1 MTGTKKE
8 STVKSISIEELQPGM
23 FVVSVLEQTGSVQV
37 KTQGWVKTQTS
48 IDKLAS
54 AGILRVEVDPDKMLD
69 LSNNQH
75 GITAP
80 DTPLQDE
87 APVVKSPWHKSTS
100 MSAEINQA
108 IKLVAEA
115 KALQQK
121 TFADLK
127 AGNPI
132 DVEAFKEVA
141 TGFIDSIFRN
151 QDALSCIAM
160 IKEKDAYLLEHSINV
175 ATLITIFAKHLRLDR
190 AVIEE
195 IATGALL
202 HDIGKIK
209 VDDQVLNKPGK
220 LSDSEFE
227 QMKQHAQYSFD
238 IVSEAG
244 LSEISCQVAGF
255 HHERLD
261 GSGYPKGLSNG
272 EISDFVRMA
281 SIVDVFDAL
290 TAERVYKKALT
301 PIQAFKILRED
312 SPRHFDERLLNEFIK
327 CIGIYPVGSLVK
339 LKSQKVG
346 MVASSNPEQPLKPIV
361 KVFYSAKS
369 MYHIAVEDIDLAEKR
384 CTDELE
390 AAIKP
395 EEFGLDLIK
404 FFKHSVLP

>member
-1 MTGTKKE
+1 M
-8 STVKSISIEELQPGM
+8 KSISIEELQPGM

-48 IDKLAS
+48 INKLAS

-69 LSNNQH
+69 LNNNKH
-75 GITAP
+75 GITAS
-80 DTPLQDE
+80 DSDIE
-87 APVVKSPWHKSTS
+87 SAPEQEKDPWHKSTAI
-100 MSAEINQA
+100 SAEINQA
-108 IKLVAEA
+108 MRLVEEA
-115 KALQQK
+115 KSLQAK
-121 TFADLK
+121 AFADLK

-132 DVEAFKEVA
+132 DVDSFKEVA
-141 TGFIDSIFRN
+141 TSFIDSIFRN

-160 IKEKDAYLLEHSINV
+160 IKQKDAYLLEHSINV

-190 AVIEE
+190 EIIEE
-195 IATGALL
+195 LATGALL

-209 VDDQVLNKPGK
+209 VDDAVLNKPGK
-220 LSDSEFE
+220 LSDNEFE
-227 QMKQHAQYSFD
+227 HMKQHAQFSYD
-238 IVSEAG
+238 IVTEAG
-244 LSEISCQVAGF
+244 LSEISCEVAGF

-261 GSGYPKGLSNG
+261 GSGYPNGLSNN
-272 EISDFVRMA
+272 EISQFVRMA

-301 PIQAFKILRED
+301 PIQAFKILREN
-312 SPRHFDERLLNEFIK
+312 SPQHYDEKLLNEFIN
-327 CIGIYPVGSLVK
+327 CIGLYPVGSLVK
-339 LKSQKVG
+339 LKSQRIG
-346 MVASSNPEQPLKPIV
+346 MVVSSNPEQPLRPIV

-390 AAIKP
+390 AAVKP

>member
-1 MTGTKKE
+1 M
-8 STVKSISIEELQPGM
+8 KSISIEELQPGM

-48 IDKLAS
+48 INKLAS

-69 LSNNQH
+69 LSIDKH
-75 GITAP
+75 GITASDSDIQP
-80 DTPLQDE
+80 DPEQE
-87 APVVKSPWHKSTS
+87 KNPWHKSTA
-100 MSAEINQA
+100 MSAELSQA
-108 IKLVAEA
+108 VKLVEEA
-115 KALQQK
+115 KALQAK
-121 TFADLK
+121 AFADLK

-132 DVEAFKEVA
+132 DVDVFKEVA
-141 TGFIDSIFRN
+141 TNFIDSIFRN

-160 IKEKDAYLLEHSINV
+160 IKQKDAYLLEHSINV

-190 AVIEE
+190 EIIEE
-195 IATGALL
+195 LATGALL

-209 VDDQVLNKPGK
+209 VDDAVLNKPGK
-220 LSDSEFE
+220 LSDAEFE
-227 QMKQHAQYSFD
+227 QMKQHAQFSYD
-238 IVSEAG
+238 IVTEAG
-244 LSEISCQVAGF
+244 LSEISCEVAGF

-261 GSGYPKGLSNG
+261 GSGYPNGLSNY
-272 EISDFVRMA
+272 EISQFVRMA

-301 PIQAFKILRED
+301 PIQAFKILREN
-312 SPRHFDERLLNEFIK
+312 SPQHYDEKLLNEFIN
-327 CIGIYPVGSLVK
+327 CIGLYPVGSLVK
-339 LKSQKVG
+339 LKSQRIG
-346 MVASSNPEQPLKPIV
+346 MVVSSNPEQPLRPIV

-395 EEFGLDLIK
+395 EEFGLDLIR

>member
-1 MTGTKKE
+1 
-8 STVKSISIEELQPGM
+8 VKSISIEELQPGM

-69 LSNNQH
+69 LSNNKH

-80 DTPLQDE
+80 DSDMQNTPEQEKD
-87 APVVKSPWHKSTS
+87 PWHKSTAI
-100 MSAEINQA
+100 SAEINQA
-108 IKLVAEA
+108 MKLVEEA
-115 KALQQK
+115 KSLQAK
-121 TFADLK
+121 AFADLK

-132 DVEAFKEVA
+132 DVDAFKEVA
-141 TGFIDSIFRN
+141 TSFIDSIFRN

-160 IKEKDAYLLEHSINV
+160 IKQKDAYLLEHSINV

-190 AVIEE
+190 EIIEQL
-195 IATGALL
+195 ATGALL

-209 VDDQVLNKPGK
+209 VDDAVLNKPGK

-227 QMKQHAQYSFD
+227 QMKQHAQFSYE
-238 IVSEAG
+238 IVTEAG
-244 LSEISCQVAGF
+244 LSKISCEVAGF

-261 GSGYPKGLSNG
+261 GSGYPQGLSNS
-272 EISDFVRMA
+272 EISDYVRMA

-290 TAERVYKKALT
+290 TAERVYKKSLT
-301 PIQAFKILRED
+301 PIQAFKILREG
-312 SPRHFDERLLNEFIK
+312 SPHHFDDRLLNEFIN
-327 CIGIYPVGSLVK
+327 CIGVYPVGSLVK

-361 KVFYSAKS
+361 KVFYSAKT

>member
-1 MTGTKKE
+1 M
-8 STVKSISIEELQPGM
+8 KSISIEELQPGM

-48 IDKLAS
+48 INKLAS

-69 LSNNQH
+69 LSNNKH
-75 GITAP
+75 DITAP
-80 DTPLQDE
+80 DSDIQN
-87 APVVKSPWHKSTS
+87 APEQEKDPWHKSTAI
-100 MSAEINQA
+100 SAEINQA
-108 IKLVAEA
+108 MKLVEEA
-115 KALQQK
+115 KSLQAK
-121 TFADLK
+121 AFADLK

-132 DVEAFKEVA
+132 DVDAFKEVA
-141 TGFIDSIFRN
+141 TSFIDSIFRN

-160 IKEKDAYLLEHSINV
+160 IKQKDAYLLEHSINV

-190 AVIEE
+190 E
-195 IATGALL
+195 IIGQLATGALL

-209 VDDQVLNKPGK
+209 VDDAVLNKPGK

-227 QMKQHAQYSFD
+227 QMKQHAQFSYE
-238 IVSEAG
+238 IVTEAG
-244 LSEISCQVAGF
+244 LSKISCEVAGF

-261 GSGYPKGLSNG
+261 GSGYPQGLSNG
-272 EISDFVRMA
+272 EISDYVRMA

-301 PIQAFKILRED
+301 PIQAFKMLRES
-312 SPRHFDERLLNEFIK
+312 SPHHFDEKLLNEFIN
-327 CIGIYPVGSLVK
+327 CIGVYPVGSLVK
-339 LKSQKVG
+339 LKSQRIG

-369 MYHIAVEDIDLAEKR
+369 MYHIAIKDIDLAEKR
-384 CTDELE
+384 CADELE

>member
-1 MTGTKKE
+1 M
-8 STVKSISIEELQPGM
+8 KSISIEELQPGM

-48 IDKLAS
+48 INKLAS

-69 LSNNQH
+69 LNNNKH
-75 GITAP
+75 GITAS
-80 DTPLQDE
+80 DSDIE
-87 APVVKSPWHKSTS
+87 SAPEQEKDPWHKSTAI
-100 MSAEINQA
+100 SAEINQA
-108 IKLVAEA
+108 MRLVEEA
-115 KALQQK
+115 KSLQAK
-121 TFADLK
+121 AFADLK

-132 DVEAFKEVA
+132 DVDAFKEVA
-141 TGFIDSIFRN
+141 TSFIDSIFRN

-160 IKEKDAYLLEHSINV
+160 IKQKDAYLLEHSINV

-190 AVIEE
+190 EIIEE
-195 IATGALL
+195 LATGALL

-209 VDDQVLNKPGK
+209 VDDAVLNKPGK
-220 LSDSEFE
+220 LNDNEFE
-227 QMKQHAQYSFD
+227 HMKQHAQFSYD
-238 IVSEAG
+238 IVTEAG
-244 LSEISCQVAGF
+244 LSEISCEVAGF

-261 GSGYPKGLSNG
+261 GSGYPNGLSNN
-272 EISDFVRMA
+272 EISQFVRMA

-301 PIQAFKILRED
+301 PIQAFKILREN
-312 SPRHFDERLLNEFIK
+312 SPQHYDEKLLNEFIN
-327 CIGIYPVGSLVK
+327 CIGLYPVGSLVK
-339 LKSQKVG
+339 LKSQRIG
-346 MVASSNPEQPLKPIV
+346 MVASSNPEQPLRPIV

-369 MYHIAVEDIDLAEKR
+369 MYHIAVEDINLAEKR

>member
-1 MTGTKKE
+1 M
-8 STVKSISIEELQPGM
+8 KSISIEELQPGM

-69 LSNNQH
+69 LNNNKH

-80 DTPLQDE
+80 DSDNQNAHEQEQD
-87 APVVKSPWHKSTS
+87 PWHKSTS
-100 MSAEINQA
+100 ISAEINQA
-108 IKLVAEA
+108 VKLVEEA
-115 KALQQK
+115 KSLQAK
-121 TFADLK
+121 AFADLK

-141 TGFIDSIFRN
+141 TSFIDSIFRN

-160 IKEKDAYLLEHSINV
+160 IKQKDAYLLEHSINV

-190 AVIEE
+190 EVIEE
-195 IATGALL
+195 LATGALL

-209 VDDQVLNKPGK
+209 VDDAVLNKPGK

-227 QMKQHAQYSFD
+227 QMKQHAQFSYE
-238 IVSEAG
+238 IVTEAG
-244 LSEISCQVAGF
+244 LSKISCEVAGF

-261 GSGYPKGLSNG
+261 GSGYPQGLSNG
-272 EISDFVRMA
+272 EISDYVRMA

-290 TAERVYKKALT
+290 TAERVYKKALM
-301 PIQAFKILRED
+301 PIQAFKMLRES
-312 SPRHFDERLLNEFIK
+312 SPQHFDEKLLNEFIN
-327 CIGIYPVGSLVK
+327 CIGVYPVGSLVK
-339 LKSQKVG
+339 LKSQRIG
-346 MVASSNPEQPLKPIV
+346 MVASSNPKQPLKPIV

>member
-1 MTGTKKE
+1 M
-8 STVKSISIEELQPGM
+8 KSISIEELQPGM

-69 LSNNQH
+69 LSNNKH

-80 DTPLQDE
+80 DSDIQPDPEQE
-87 APVVKSPWHKSTS
+87 KSPWHKSTS
-100 MSAEINQA
+100 INAEINQA
-108 IKLVAEA
+108 IKLVEEA
-115 KALQQK
+115 KALQAK
-121 TFADLK
+121 AFADLK

-132 DVEAFKEVA
+132 DVDAFKEVA
-141 TGFIDSIFRN
+141 TSFIDSIFRN

-160 IKEKDAYLLEHSINV
+160 IKQKDAYLLEHSINV

-190 AVIEE
+190 AIIEE
-195 IATGALL
+195 LATGALL

-209 VDDQVLNKPGK
+209 VDDAVLNKPGK
-220 LSDSEFE
+220 LSDAEFE
-227 QMKQHAQYSFD
+227 QMKQHAQFSYE
-238 IVSEAG
+238 IVTEAG
-244 LSEISCQVAGF
+244 LSKISCEVAGF

-261 GSGYPKGLSNG
+261 GSGYPRGLSNG
-272 EISDFVRMA
+272 EISDYVRMA

-290 TAERVYKKALT
+290 TAERVYKKSLT
-301 PIQAFKILRED
+301 PIQAFKILREN
-312 SPRHFDERLLNEFIK
+312 SPHHFDEKLLNEFIN
-327 CIGIYPVGSLVK
+327 CIGVYPVGSLVK
-339 LKSQKVG
+339 LKSQRIG
-346 MVASSNPEQPLKPIV
+346 MVASSNPIQPLKPVV
-361 KVFYSAKS
+361 KVFYSAKT

-404 FFKHSVLP
+404 FFRHSVLP

>member
-1 MTGTKKE
+1 
-8 STVKSISIEELQPGM
+8 M

-48 IDKLAS
+48 INKLAS

-69 LSNNQH
+69 LNNNKH
-75 GITAP
+75 GITAS
-80 DTPLQDE
+80 DSDIE
-87 APVVKSPWHKSTS
+87 SAPEQEKDPWHKSTAI
-100 MSAEINQA
+100 SAEINQA
-108 IKLVAEA
+108 MRLVEEA
-115 KALQQK
+115 KSLQAK
-121 TFADLK
+121 AFADLK

-132 DVEAFKEVA
+132 DVDAFKEVA
-141 TGFIDSIFRN
+141 TSFIDSIFRN

-160 IKEKDAYLLEHSINV
+160 IKQKDAYLLEHSINV

-190 AVIEE
+190 EIIEE
-195 IATGALL
+195 LATGALL

-209 VDDQVLNKPGK
+209 VDDAVLNKPGK
-220 LSDSEFE
+220 LSDNEFE
-227 QMKQHAQYSFD
+227 HMKQHAQFSYD
-238 IVSEAG
+238 IVTEAG
-244 LSEISCQVAGF
+244 LSEISCEVAGF

-261 GSGYPKGLSNG
+261 GSGYPNGLSNN
-272 EISDFVRMA
+272 EISQFVRMA

-301 PIQAFKILRED
+301 PIQAFKILREN
-312 SPRHFDERLLNEFIK
+312 SPQHYDEKLLNEFIN
-327 CIGIYPVGSLVK
+327 CIGLYPVGSLVK
-339 LKSQKVG
+339 LKSQRIG
-346 MVASSNPEQPLKPIV
+346 MVASSNPEQPLRPIV

-390 AAIKP
+390 AAVKP

>member
-1 MTGTKKE
+1 
-8 STVKSISIEELQPGM
+8 VKSISIEELQPGM

-69 LSNNQH
+69 LSNNKH
-75 GITAP
+75 GITAS
-80 DTPLQDE
+80 DSDIQN
-87 APVVKSPWHKSTS
+87 APEQEKDPWHKSTAIN
-100 MSAEINQA
+100 AEINQA
-108 IKLVAEA
+108 MKLVEEA
-115 KALQQK
+115 KSLQAK
-121 TFADLK
+121 AFADLK

-132 DVEAFKEVA
+132 DVDAFKEVA
-141 TGFIDSIFRN
+141 TSFIDSIFRN

-160 IKEKDAYLLEHSINV
+160 IKQKDAYLLEHSINV

-190 AVIEE
+190 EIIEQLT
-195 IATGALL
+195 TGALL

-209 VDDQVLNKPGK
+209 VDDAVLNKPGK
-220 LSDSEFE
+220 LSDSEFK
-227 QMKQHAQYSFD
+227 QMKQHAQFSYE
-238 IVSEAG
+238 IVTEAG
-244 LSEISCQVAGF
+244 LSKISCEVAGF

-261 GSGYPKGLSNG
+261 GSGYPQGLSNG
-272 EISDFVRMA
+272 EISDYVRMA

-290 TAERVYKKALT
+290 TAERVYKKSLT
-301 PIQAFKILRED
+301 PIQAFKILREG
-312 SPRHFDERLLNEFIK
+312 SPHHFDDRLLNKFINY
-327 CIGIYPVGSLVK
+327 IGIYPIKSLIK

-346 MVASSNPEQPLKPIV
+346 IIANSNPEQPLKPIV
-361 KVFYSAKS
+361 KVFYSAKT

>member
-1 MTGTKKE
+1 M
-8 STVKSISIEELQPGM
+8 KSISIEELQPGM

-48 IDKLAS
+48 INKLAS

-69 LSNNQH
+69 LSNNKH
-75 GITAP
+75 DITAP
-80 DTPLQDE
+80 DSDIQN
-87 APVVKSPWHKSTS
+87 APEQEKDPWHKSTAI
-100 MSAEINQA
+100 SAEINQA
-108 IKLVAEA
+108 MKLVEEA
-115 KALQQK
+115 KSLQAK
-121 TFADLK
+121 AFADLK

-132 DVEAFKEVA
+132 DVDSFKEVA
-141 TGFIDSIFRN
+141 TSFIDSIFRN

-160 IKEKDAYLLEHSINV
+160 IKQKDAYLLEHSINV

-190 AVIEE
+190 EIIEE
-195 IATGALL
+195 LATGALL

-209 VDDQVLNKPGK
+209 VDDTVLNKQGK
-220 LSDSEFE
+220 LSDNEFE
-227 QMKQHAQYSFD
+227 HMKQHAQFSYD

-244 LSEISCQVAGF
+244 LSKISCEIAGS

-261 GSGYPKGLSNG
+261 GSGYPNGLSHS
-272 EISDFVRMA
+272 EISQFVRMA

-290 TAERVYKKALT
+290 TAERVYKKALP
-301 PIQAFKILRED
+301 PIQAFKILRES
-312 SPRHFDERLLNEFIK
+312 SPQHFDEKLLNEFIN
-327 CIGIYPVGSLVK
+327 CIGLYPVGSLVK
-339 LKSQKVG
+339 LKSQRIG
-346 MVASSNPEQPLKPIV
+346 MVASSNPEQPLRPIV

-390 AAIKP
+390 AAVKP
-395 EEFGLDLIK
+395 EEFGLDLIR

>member
-1 MTGTKKE
+1 M
-8 STVKSISIEELQPGM
+8 KSISIEELQPGM

-48 IDKLAS
+48 INKLAS

-69 LSNNQH
+69 LSIDKH
-75 GITAP
+75 GITASDSDIQP
-80 DTPLQDE
+80 DPEQE
-87 APVVKSPWHKSTS
+87 KNPWHKSTA
-100 MSAEINQA
+100 MSAELSQA
-108 IKLVAEA
+108 VKLVEEA
-115 KALQQK
+115 KALQAK
-121 TFADLK
+121 AFADLK

-132 DVEAFKEVA
+132 DVDVFKEVA
-141 TGFIDSIFRN
+141 TNFIDSIFRN
-151 QDALSCIAM
+151 QDALSCMAM
-160 IKEKDAYLLEHSINV
+160 IKQKDAYLPEHSINV

-190 AVIEE
+190 EIIEE
-195 IATGALL
+195 LATGALL

-209 VDDQVLNKPGK
+209 VDDAVLNKPGK
-220 LSDSEFE
+220 LSDAEFE
-227 QMKQHAQYSFD
+227 QMKQHAQFSYD
-238 IVSEAG
+238 IVTEAG
-244 LSEISCQVAGF
+244 LSEISCEVAGF

-261 GSGYPKGLSNG
+261 GSGYPNGLSNY
-272 EISDFVRMA
+272 EISQFVRMA

-301 PIQAFKILRED
+301 PIQAFKILREN
-312 SPRHFDERLLNEFIK
+312 SPQHYDEKLLNEFIN
-327 CIGIYPVGSLVK
+327 CIGLYPVGSLVK
-339 LKSQKVG
+339 LKSQRIG
-346 MVASSNPEQPLKPIV
+346 MVVSSNPEQPLRPIV

-395 EEFGLDLIK
+395 EEFGLDLIR

>member
-1 MTGTKKE
+1 M
-8 STVKSISIEELQPGM
+8 KSISIEELQPGM

-48 IDKLAS
+48 INKLAS

-69 LSNNQH
+69 LNNNKH
-75 GITAP
+75 GITAS
-80 DTPLQDE
+80 DSDIE
-87 APVVKSPWHKSTS
+87 SAPEQEKDPWHKSTAI
-100 MSAEINQA
+100 SAEINQA
-108 IKLVAEA
+108 MRLVEEA
-115 KALQQK
+115 KSLQAK
-121 TFADLK
+121 AFADLK

-132 DVEAFKEVA
+132 DVDAFKEVA
-141 TGFIDSIFRN
+141 TSFIDSIFRN

-160 IKEKDAYLLEHSINV
+160 IKQKDAYLLEHSINV

-190 AVIEE
+190 EIIEE
-195 IATGALL
+195 LATGALL

-209 VDDQVLNKPGK
+209 VDDAVLNKPGK
-220 LSDSEFE
+220 LSDNEFE
-227 QMKQHAQYSFD
+227 HMKQHAQFSYD
-238 IVSEAG
+238 IVTEAG
-244 LSEISCQVAGF
+244 LSEISCEVAGF

-261 GSGYPKGLSNG
+261 GSGYPNGLSNN
-272 EISDFVRMA
+272 EISQFVRMA

-301 PIQAFKILRED
+301 PIQAFKILREN
-312 SPRHFDERLLNEFIK
+312 SPQHYDEKLLNEFIN
-327 CIGIYPVGSLVK
+327 CIGLYPVGSLVK
-339 LKSQKVG
+339 LKSQRIG
-346 MVASSNPEQPLKPIV
+346 MVASSNPEQPLRPIV

-390 AAIKP
+390 AAVKP